1 MRPLRRSLLLVVGL
15 ALAACGSDASGP
27 ADDASTTSST
37 TAPST
42 TTDAADTESESGSGD
57 GLGESVGVTDEVV
70 ITVLDEG

>member
-42 TTDAADTESESGSGD
+42 TTDAADTGSGSGD